1 MSLTTERAFETYGEA
16 AIEGL
21 QEYRPALITAA
32 ASGRIDV
39 RADSTTNTL
48 AS

>member
-21 QEYRPALITAA
+21 QEYPPP
-32 ASGRIDV
+32 SSPPPPV
-39 RADSTTNTL
+39 VE
-48 AS
+48 